1 MAASPPRT
9 GLCTRLQPCALLGM
23 CPEEGCAPQT
33 TAKGMEPPSL
43 RASLGWCVPRSP
55 LFPWPHCFFP
65 KVARGQPTLAKA
77 VQGPKCPA
85 LLGKPRSWVAGEAS
99 LFHRRAGARRMHSGL
114 DPLATPGSRDLGP
127 CLPPPTRPIL
137 SNT

>member
-9 GLCTRLQPCALLGM
+9 GRCTRQPRALLGM

-33 TAKGMEPPSL
+33 TARGMEPPSL

-65 KVARGQPTLAKA
+65 KVARGQPTLGKA
-77 VQGPKCPA
+77 VQGPKCPT
-85 LLGKPRSWVAGEAS
+85 LLGKPRSWVAREAS
-99 LFHRRAGARRMHSGL
+99 LSHRRAGARRMHSGP
-114 DPLATPGSRDLGP
+114 DPLATPGSRDLRR
-127 CLPPPTRPIL
+127 CLPPHPRPIL
-137 SNT
+137 RNT